1 MKVRDLLLLLLVI
14 PLRLPSELI
23 RGMPALRG
31 RVLEVLL
38 VRRVLHFLHRGVI
51 KFLSVL
57 VHQVLLDLIVG
68 FGAALVLV
76 ELLLPLLELC
86 RVLLDLERLF
96 LFRVRVLVLALTVS
110 DLILVQLVL
119 DLGFDVLKVRGQD
132 FPFAPAQALPR
143 LLAGLKLRLLEVV
156 ILVGVLVEV
165 LVDALGVLLVQIE
178 RVAYR
183 GGRLV
188 AQRPGGQ
195 GVVRL
200 GIVLRVEELLA
211 LLALKNYI

>member
-1 MKVRDLLLLLLVI
+1 M
-14 PLRLPSELI
+14 
-23 RGMPALRG
+23 
-31 RVLEVLL
+31 
-38 VRRVLHFLHRGVI
+38 
-51 KFLSVL
+51 
-57 VHQVLLDLIVG
+57 
-68 FGAALVLV
+68 
-76 ELLLPLLELC
+76 
-86 RVLLDLERLF
+86 LLDLERLF